1 MIPRLL
7 DLLLQQRASG
17 FPDMA
22 GAHASAMVPISD
34 RLVTRLLQAQI
45 PAGAP
50 VRDVDVRAH
59 EGNRLT
65 VRVRLARPAF
75 LPPIALGLFI
85 DRQPELPESAVMVLH
100 VTTLGGFLGLAGA
113 AARFFQL
120 LPPGIDMDG
129 QRVTVDL
136 RALLARQELADVLD
150 YLEHL
155 QVLAEE
161 GRFVVSV
168 RGGVPTNVEEQL
180 EEGAPPAV

>member
-1 MIPRLL
+1 MNPRLL

-22 GAHASAMVPISD
+22 GAHASAMCPVSD
-34 RLVTRLLQAQI
+34 RLITRLLQAHI
-45 PAGAP
+45 PDGAP
-50 VRDVDVRAH
+50 VREVDVRAH
-59 EGNRLT
+59 EGNRIT

-85 DRQPELPESAVMVLH
+85 ERQPELPESAVMVLH
-100 VTTLGGFLGLAGA
+100 VGTLGGLFGLAGSA
-113 AARFFQL
+113 AKLFQL

-136 RALLARQELADVLD
+136 RALLAQQDLADVLD

-168 RGGVPTNVEEQL
+168 RASVRVEAGVPD
-180 EEGAPPAV
+180 APA

>member
-1 MIPRLL
+1 MNPRLL

-22 GAHASAMVPISD
+22 GAHASAMFPVSD

-45 PAGAP
+45 PDGAL
-50 VRDVDVRAH
+50 VREVDVRAH

-65 VRVRLARPAF
+65 VRGRLTRPAF
-75 LPPIALGLFI
+75 LPPIALGLVI
-85 DRQPELPESAVMVLH
+85 ERQPELPESPIMVLH
-100 VTTLGGFLGLAGA
+100 VTTLGGLFGLAGTA
-113 AARFFQL
+113 AKMFKL
-120 LPPGIDMDG
+120 LPPGIGMDG

-136 RALLARQELADVLD
+136 RVLLAQQDLADVID

-168 RGGVPTNVEEQL
+168 RGSVRGEVEEL
-180 EEGAPPAV
+180 EEGAPQP